1 MSRKLPYASTNPV
14 LELAR
19 MNNILEMKR
28 FADATGHS
36 RRRSAERLTDEQRA
50 EIPCYKRKAEH
61 FPLYMMRASAA
72 KTIDQRLKEAGVKGI
87 RPADTYR
94 GRVRNYRMKRGE
106 FAQR

>member
-1 MSRKLPYASTNPV
+1 MK
-14 LELAR
+14 
-19 MNNILEMKR
+19 NILEMKR
-28 FADATGHS
+28 FARETGHC
-36 RRRSAERLTDEQRA
+36 RRRVAPLLTDEQRA

>member
-1 MSRKLPYASTNPV
+1 MSRKLPYANTNPV
-14 LELAR
+14 LELAK
-19 MNNILEMKR
+19 MTNILEKKR
-28 FADATGHS
+28 FAAQTGHS
-36 RRRSAERLTDEQRA
+36 RRRVSPRLTDEQRA

>member
-1 MSRKLPYASTNPV
+1 MTKGLPYSETNPV
-14 LELAR
+14 RALSQ
-19 MNNILEMKR
+19 MKNILEMKR
-28 FADATGHS
+28 FARETGHC
-36 RRRSAERLTDEQRA
+36 RRRVSPRLTDEQRA

-72 KTIDQRLKEAGVKGI
+72 KTVAQRLKEAGVKGI